1 MFPNG
6 DYRSVDFSESFE
18 HRVSSEDPFFFFF
31 FFLRECYRLWSCL
44 YLSNYSNCSN
54 FVGNLSRRYFSTMVI
69 IMDVTSSINGFIRT
83 NVISSM
89 ALRCHLVALTTSKLI
104 MAASLPLPRAW
115 LRRGRTATNIS
126 SHWLVTLYRSS
137 IPFVDVNLCFAKSL
151 FCSLDR
157 FTTIQVWKKSMPILW
172 NERKRENLRGG
183 KFLSC
188 YISLIG
194 RFRRRW
200 QHGSTH
206 SRVDKA
212 TILFY
217 RRLNRYT

>member
-137 IPFVDVNLCFAKSL
+137 TPFVDVNLCFARKKIVLLIVLRQSKYEKKYADTLKRKETRKS
-151 FCSLDR
+151 SR
-157 FTTIQVWKKSMPILW
+157 WK
-172 NERKRENLRGG
+172 
-183 KFLSC
+183 
-188 YISLIG
+188 ISVVLYFINWS
-194 RFRRRW
+194 FP
-200 QHGSTH
+200 S
-206 SRVDKA
+206 
-212 TILFY
+212 
-217 RRLNRYT
+217 